1 MKIEHVYNN
10 NVVQVTDKQHE
21 EIIMGKGLGFQKK
34 PGDDVDVNKIEKR
47 FILQESDQDMIGELS
62 RVYQDLTSQELNL
75 VLTIIERGQEVL
87 KQTFEISLYIAL
99 ADHLQYAI
107 QRTRDGISLQN
118 PLAWEI
124 RKFYPKEYELGQES
138 LKLIESHIGLSM
150 EASEAASIALHFI
163 NAQKDGSLIEA
174 SQQVSQI
181 VINCLEIVRLH
192 FGHLAA
198 EDSVSYNR
206 FVTHLQYFAQRV
218 VSGSVQGNNDDFLY
232 DQVKANYQEAFACT
246 QKIKD
251 YIEGYFAFQ
260 MSKDEQVY
268 LTIHIQRQNES

>member
-1 MKIEHVYNN
+1 MKIERVYNN

-150 EASEAASIALHFI
+150 ETSEAASIALHFI

>member
-1 MKIEHVYNN
+1 MKIERVYNN

-62 RVYQDLTSQELNL
+62 RVYQDLTSQEINL

-251 YIEGYFAFQ
+251 YIEGHFAFQ

>member
-1 MKIEHVYNN
+1 MKIERVYNN

-34 PGDDVDVNKIEKR
+34 PGDEVDLNKIEKR

-251 YIEGYFAFQ
+251 YIEGHFAFQ

>member
-1 MKIEHVYNN
+1 MKIERVYNN